1 MRRALLATAL
11 WLAIPALAHGAD
23 VADATLARDARTTLY
38 RIFLTDGSSTVSV
51 GEFARVDDA
60 IVFSAPLTDPAAT
73 APRVQLITIPAD
85 WVDWPRTERY
95 AESVRYERYVATR
108 AEADFAA
115 LEAQVAGLLNQ
126 IVLARDPEEAL
137 AIADEARRLLI
148 GWPAAHHG
156 YRQHDVRDIVALI
169 DEAVSGVG
177 VRTGR
182 GALQLSLVPD
192 PIESSREPLMA
203 APAVRET
210 IARLMTLARRLDG
223 AERLGALRAALSAL
237 DDPDN
242 AIRGDDA
249 ATVRRSLVEQIR
261 AEEAIDA
268 RYRKLAER
276 VAADARRAR
285 ARADVE
291 GVERQLT
298 RMLREDARFGA
309 QRPQLM
315 QSLRAEVDLQ
325 LAEARALR
333 LLRDQW
339 QLRRPLY
346 RAYVERVSAQVSQLV
361 KSRSSLDA
369 IRSLSGPPPDRLRR
383 LASTLAG
390 GSARLAALRAPEA
403 MREAHELLATA
414 WQFAEHAAEERFRAV
429 ASGNLDEA
437 WRASSSAAASMML
450 LGRAQQAMR
459 ELLEPPQLP

>member
-11 WLAIPALAHGAD
+11 WLAIPALVHGAD
-23 VADATLARDARTTLY
+23 VALY

-51 GEFARVDDA
+51 GEFARVDDSL
-60 IVFSAPLTDPAAT
+60 VFSAPLTDPAAPS
-73 APRVQLITIPAD
+73 PRVQLITIPAE
-85 WVDWPRTERY
+85 WVDWPRTEAY
-95 AESVRYERYVATR
+95 AESVRFARYLETR

-115 LEAQVAGLLNQ
+115 LEAEVAGLLNR
-126 IVLARDPEEAL
+126 IVLAREPDEAL

-148 GWPAAHHG
+148 AWPSAHHG

-177 VRTGR
+177 VRAGR

-192 PIESSREPLMA
+192 PIERSREPLLA

-210 IARLMTLARRLDG
+210 IARLMALARRLDG
-223 AERLGALRAALSAL
+223 ADRLGVLRAALSAL
-237 DDPDN
+237 DDPEN
-242 AIRGDDA
+242 AIRGSDA
-249 ATVRRSLVEQIR
+249 ATVRRSIVEQIR
-261 AEEAIDA
+261 AEEAVDA
-268 RYRKLAER
+268 RYRKLADR

-285 ARADVE
+285 ERADVE
-291 GVERQLT
+291 GVERQLAK
-298 RMLREDARFGA
+298 MLREDARFGGR
-309 QRPQLM
+309 RPQVM
-315 QSLRAEVDLQ
+315 QSLRAEVDRQ
-325 LAEARALR
+325 LALARELR

-369 IRSLSGPPPDRLRR
+369 IRSLSGPSPDRLRR

-390 GSARLAALRAPEA
+390 GSARLSLLQAPEA

-414 WQFAEHAAEERFRAV
+414 WQFAEHAAEGRLRAV
-429 ASGNLDEA
+429 ASGDLDEA
-437 WRASSSAAASMML
+437 WRASSAAAASMML
-450 LGRAQQAMR
+450 LGQAQQAMR